1 MRNVIF
7 ILLTFAIISL
17 ASGQEYR
24 NGDHELL
31 IMPTAYTMPQGSS
44 YFTDYELFFLN
55 YSYGITDKTHLGAFM
70 LFPIVSEAF
79 ETISVG
85 VKQNY
90 YQGEKFAGALF
101 GSYTFKEGFA
111 TFGNVFSIGNRNA
124 NVHFGIGGIIPKT
137 GAEPEALYMIG
148 AKAHTSKNFALLG
161 EYTNM
166 QEGFDNDFGGLF
178 SIGARFV
185 GETLAWDFGG
195 IRPLNEDTGDFI
207 FFPYVKVTVFF
218 E

>member
-1 MRNVIF
+1 MRNLIL
-7 ILLTFAIISL
+7 ILLMSAIMSMGI
-17 ASGQEYR
+17 GQEYR

-31 IMPTAYTMPQGSS
+31 IMPTAYTMPEGAS

-55 YSYGITDKTHLGAFM
+55 YSYAATSSTHVGAFM

-79 ETISVG
+79 ETISLG
-85 VKQNY
+85 IKQNY

-101 GSYTFKEGFA
+101 GSYTFKSGFA
-111 TFGNVFSIGNRNA
+111 TFGNVFSIGKRKA
-124 NVHFGIGGIIPKT
+124 NVHFGIGGIIPET
-137 GAEPEALYMIG
+137 GAKAEVLYMIG
-148 AKAHTSKNFALLG
+148 AKAHTSENFALLG
-161 EYTNM
+161 EYTNI
-166 QEGFDNDFGGLF
+166 QKGFDENFGGLF

-195 IRPLNEDTGDFI
+195 IRPLEDSGDLIFI
-207 FFPYVKVTVFF
+207 PYVKVTVFF